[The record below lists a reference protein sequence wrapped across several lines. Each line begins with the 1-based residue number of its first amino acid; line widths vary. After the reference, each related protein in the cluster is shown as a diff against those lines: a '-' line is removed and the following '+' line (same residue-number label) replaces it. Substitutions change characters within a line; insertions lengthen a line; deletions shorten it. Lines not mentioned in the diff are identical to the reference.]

1 MELPTFKKCD
11 NKLFESIALPQ
22 GDQEL
27 IKCKNLHK
35 STGLS
40 FESILLEFLI

>member
-35 STGLS
+35 VQGCHLNQFFWSS
-40 FESILLEFLI
+40 